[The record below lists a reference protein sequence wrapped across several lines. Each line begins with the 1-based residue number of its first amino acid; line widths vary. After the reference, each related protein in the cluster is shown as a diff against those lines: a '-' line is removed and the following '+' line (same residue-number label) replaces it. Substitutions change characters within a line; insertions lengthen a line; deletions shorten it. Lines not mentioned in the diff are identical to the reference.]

1 MDNILRERRLCQLG
15 HVFRWT
21 TSAYHSKHC
30 TGRYQ
35 DTREDQVD
43 QERTGG
49 VQSTKTYKR
58 WGSPG
63 KKQRWLL
70 LTDTDGVRVCPNVS
84 SWMRDE
90 SRSRELHSL
99 SIGTNSIILDNLE

>member
-1 MDNILRERRLCQLG
+1 MFF
-15 HVFRWT
+15 VWT
-21 TSAYHSKHC
+21 TSAYRSKHC

-49 VQSTKTYKR
+49 AQSTKTYER

-63 KKQRWLL
+63 RKQRWQFLI
-70 LTDTDGVRVCPNVS
+70 DMDGVGVWPDVS
-84 SWMRDE
+84 YSWVWDE
-90 SRSRELHSL
+90 SRSKVQC
-99 SIGTNSIILDNLE
+99 